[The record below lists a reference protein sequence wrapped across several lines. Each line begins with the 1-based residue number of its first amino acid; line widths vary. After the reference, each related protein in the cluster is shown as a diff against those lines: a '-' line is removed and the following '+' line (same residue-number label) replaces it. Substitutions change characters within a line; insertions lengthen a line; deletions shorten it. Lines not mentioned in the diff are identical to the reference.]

1 MAIRTGPC
9 ASAVL
14 GKGMNSWWRWRC
26 VVGAVELQA
35 AAGGGSVKHI
45 EGGEQRRCAMAFVV
59 VGHRPSAALLH
70 RQTGLGAVERLD
82 LTLLINREDDGVG
95 GRIDIETDDVPE
107 LLDKLR
113 VLRP

>member
-1 MAIRTGPC
+1 
-9 ASAVL
+9 
-14 GKGMNSWWRWRC
+14 
-26 VVGAVELQA
+26 
-35 AAGGGSVKHI
+35 
-45 EGGEQRRCAMAFVV
+45 MAFVV
-59 VGHRPSAALLH
+59 VGCRPSAALLH

-113 VLRP
+113 ALRQLERPDTVRRELVSSRMRCTERRLTPATLASSRPVQWVLSPGGGPKAKSTTR